1 MLQLQVGRSIKWR
14 AIFVESAFIGAS
26 ILLAFALQDWDEAKD
41 IEERTQIAM
50 CNVKS
55 ELSFN
60 QVLIERGYLPKQKGL
75 LASINAVVAVTQ
87 RGEAANLSLA
97 NLEQMLVQESLRY
110 SAWSLAAESGY
121 MLHANFEL
129 ATEIGAVIDFQKDSY
144 QPVINRLNEALFDSG
159 QTFNDEP
166 TSSQVK
172 LLSLTNEWISKTRY
186 LQSKYEQLF
195 GREDFISLACL

>member
-55 ELSFN
+55 ELAFN
-60 QVLIERGYLPKQKGL
+60 QVLIKRGYLPKQKGL
-75 LASINAVVAVTQ
+75 LATINALVSATQ
-87 RGEAANLSLA
+87 RGEATTITLT

-129 ATEIGAVIDFQKDSY
+129 ATEIGAVLDFQRDSY
-144 QPVINRLNEALFDSG
+144 QPVINRLNEAIFDSS
-159 QTFNDEP
+159 QSFNEDP
-166 TSSQVK
+166 TESQIK

-186 LQSKYEQLF
+186 LQTKYDQLF
-195 GREDFISLACL
+195 SREDFIGLECL